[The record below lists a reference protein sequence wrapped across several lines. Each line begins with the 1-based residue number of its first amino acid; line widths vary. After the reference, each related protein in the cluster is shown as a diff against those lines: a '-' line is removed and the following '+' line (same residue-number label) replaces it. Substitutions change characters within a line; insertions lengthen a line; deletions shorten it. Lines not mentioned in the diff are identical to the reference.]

1 MPRHTILSFTL
12 RFAPLFAAGC
22 AVLLSVE
29 MWSMLA
35 QAMGSKPILL
45 RGLGNFQLPVIVVEI
60 GSIIGASLVIG
71 IAISFIIWLMKYE
84 PTAEQ

>member
-35 QAMGSKPILL
+35 EAMGSKPILL
-45 RGLGNFQLPVIVVEI
+45 RGLGNFQLSVIAVET
-60 GSIIGASLVIG
+60 GAIIGASLVISIG
-71 IAISFIIWLMKYE
+71 ISFLIWLMKYE
-84 PTAEQ
+84 PIAE